1 MKFERVLQKVLWR
14 LVTEDSISYRRIKLS
29 FGLDDDGLEE
39 LRRELIVVKRVAADV
54 DGEVLVWAPDGRA
67 ARSEPVALPQPLPAL
82 RHPEKSVA
90 LAAGPDLPVA
100 APVAPVGGSPLPN
113 PPPPAGEGRVGAEA
127 ERRQLT
133 VMFCDLVGS
142 TALST
147 GMDPEDLRDVIASYQ
162 NRCSV
167 AIRRY
172 DGFVAKYMGDGILVY
187 FGYPRAHEDEA
198 ERSVRAGLDIVEAMA
213 ELNAA
218 VPRPPGVE
226 LAVRIGIATGP
237 VIVGDQIGEG
247 TASETAVVGE
257 TPNLAARL
265 QALAQPNQI
274 ILSAATRAMLGD
286 HFDLADLG
294 AYELKGFTEPVPA
307 WRVLSARE
315 VESRFAATRTG
326 SAAPLVGRQ
335 EEMGLLLR
343 AWEGSSRGRG
353 QVVLIQGE
361 AGVGKS
367 RLVEGLREATGK
379 NHVWVAIRCSPFHTA
394 SAFHPIIEHLKRVF
408 GWQPEDTAPQHL
420 AKLEAGLASFKTL
433 PLSESVRLFADLM
446 SVPAPED
453 RYPRL
458 AMTAQQQRDAT
469 LDAIV
474 AWLIET
480 SERAPVLMAWE
491 DLHWADPTTLETLG
505 MLIEQAPTAAML
517 VVATYRPEL
526 TPPWPQRSHMTPI
539 TLNRLER
546 PEVETMVG
554 HLADGRPLPGEVVD
568 HIVVKADGVPLYVE
582 ELTKAILGSR
592 VLEARGDAYV
602 LTGAL
607 AQLHIP
613 ETLQDSLMARLDR
626 APRLREVAQ
635 LGSVLGREFAY
646 DMISALAGIE
656 EGMLQS
662 GLGQLVVDELL
673 YQRGRPPRSRYL
685 FKHALIQ
692 DAAYQ
697 SLLKRTR
704 QQYHERAAKLLED
717 RFPELAS
724 TQPELVAH
732 HYTEANCP
740 AQAIAY
746 WLRAGAAAASKSA
759 NLEAIDQFRR
769 GLALVEA
776 LPDPSERA
784 DRELDLQM
792 ALGPALVATKLQSHP
807 DIGRAYARAWELR
820 RQLGDHSREFMALR
834 GLYLHH
840 QGLLELG
847 KAQHFAEEALRVA
860 ERLDD
865 AARLVGAHLTL
876 GNVLF
881 WQGKLEPAL
890 AHFRRGFAMF
900 DPNMQFPDWPG
911 SHPGVACQ
919 FWPALI
925 SWMLGHPDRSL
936 EELRA
941 AVRSAETLG
950 HPLTLALTL
959 SYAALIH
966 ISRHEPSA
974 AADYA
979 ERALRICEEHR
990 IAQWQAFAL
999 CENGW
1004 ALGVSGE
1011 SEKGLA
1017 QIGQGLDGY
1026 GLGVSQHMLLALQAD
1041 VQLATGKPEAAL
1053 ESAAAGL
1060 KAVEKMGGAP
1070 LEAELWRLKGEA
1082 LLAGPGRVS
1091 EAEAAIEK
1099 GIAVARRQNAKSW
1112 ELRAAMS
1119 LARLRRQQGRPQ
1131 EAVALLVP
1139 ILGWFTEGFDTADL
1153 KEAKALLDNLTE
1165 PAIAA
1170 ERRSNL
1176 DAGDSATTR
1185 LPRRLPAPR
1194 NDMPHFRHCEER
1206 SDEAIS

>member
-1 MKFERVLQKVLWR
+1 MNFSRVLKEVLWC
-14 LVTEDSISYRRIKLS
+14 LATEGGISYRRIKRG
-29 FGLDDDGLEE
+29 FRLDDDALED
-39 LRRELIVVKRVAADV
+39 LRRELIGTLHIAADV
-54 DGEVLVWAPDGRA
+54 EGELLVWAPEGRA
-67 ARSEPVALPQPLPAL
+67 ARPEFTALRQPLPAL
-82 RHPEKSVA
+82 R
-90 LAAGPDLPVA
+90 LAERPAAPAAVA
-100 APVAPVGGSPLPN
+100 AAP
-113 PPPPAGEGRVGAEA
+113 EA

-133 VMFCDLVGS
+133 VMFCDLMGS

-147 GMDPEDLRDVIASYQ
+147 GMDPEDMRDVIASFQ
-162 NRCSV
+162 NRCSAV
-167 AIRRY
+167 IRRY

-198 ERSVRAGLDIVEAMA
+198 ERSVRAGLDIVDAMA

-218 VPRPPGVE
+218 IRRPPGVE
-226 LAVRIGIATGP
+226 LAVRIGIASGP

-274 ILSAATRAMLGD
+274 VVSAATRAMLGD
-286 HFDLADLG
+286 HFDLEDLG
-294 AYELKGFTEPVPA
+294 ASELKGFAEPVPV
-307 WRVLSARE
+307 WRVLSARD

-326 SAAPLVGRQ
+326 SSAPLVGRQ

-343 AWEGSSRGRG
+343 AWDGSSQGRG

-367 RLVEGLREATGK
+367 RLVEGLREAAGK
-379 NHVWVAIRCSPFHTA
+379 DHIWVAIRCSPFHTA

-408 GWQPEDTAPQHL
+408 GWQPEDTARQHL
-420 AKLEAGLASFKTL
+420 TKLEAGLAGFKAL

-446 SVPAPED
+446 SVPLPED

-458 AMTAQQQRDAT
+458 ALTAQQQRDAT

-474 AWLIET
+474 AWLIELA
-480 SERAPVLMAWE
+480 ERAPVLMAWE

-526 TPPWPQRSHMTPI
+526 TPPWPKRSHLTPI

-546 PEVETMVG
+546 PEVETMVS

-568 HIVVKADGVPLYVE
+568 HIVAKADGVPLYVE

-592 VLEARGDAYV
+592 VLEAHGDAYV

-646 DMISALAGIE
+646 DMISALAGFE
-656 EGMLQS
+656 EDMLQS
-662 GLGQLVVDELL
+662 GLGQLVIDELL

-704 QQYHERAAKLLED
+704 LQYHQQVAKLLED
-717 RFPELAS
+717 RFPETAS

-732 HYTEANCP
+732 HYTQANCP

-746 WLRAGAAAASKSA
+746 WHKAGMAAASKSA

-776 LPDPSERA
+776 LSDMRERA
-784 DRELDLQM
+784 ERELDLQM
-792 ALGPALVATKLQSHP
+792 ALGPALFATKTYNHP
-807 DIGRAYARAWELR
+807 DVGRAYARAWELCQ
-820 RQLGDHSREFMALR
+820 QLEDHSREFTALR
-834 GLYLHH
+834 GLMLHH
-840 QGLLELG
+840 LG
-847 KAQHFAEEALRVA
+847 HAGMEKSQHFAEEALRVA
-860 ERLDD
+860 QRLDD
-865 AARLVGAHLTL
+865 AARLVGAHMAVGVTL
-876 GNVLF
+876 YC
-881 WQGKLEPAL
+881 QGKLEPAL
-890 AHFRRGFAMF
+890 AQFRRGFEMF
-900 DPNMQFPDWPG
+900 DPHQQQLRDWPG
-911 SHPGVACQ
+911 SHPGVQCQ
-919 FWPALI
+919 FYPMLI
-925 SWMLGHPDRSL
+925 SWMLGYPDRSL
-936 EELRA
+936 DELRA

-950 HPLTLALTL
+950 HPSTLGQTL
-959 SYAALIH
+959 CFAALVH
-966 ISRHEPSA
+966 IFRHEPSA

-979 ERALRICEEHR
+979 GRALKICEEQR
-990 IAQWQAFAL
+990 IAQHLAFAL
-999 CENGW
+999 CADGW

-1017 QIGQGLDGY
+1017 QIGQGVDGY
-1026 GLGVSQHMLLALQAD
+1026 GVGPARHLLLALQAD
-1041 VQLATGKPEAAL
+1041 AQLAIGKPEAAL
-1053 ESAAAGL
+1053 ASAAAGL
-1060 KAVEKMGGAP
+1060 EAVEKTGGAP
-1070 LEAELWRLKGEA
+1070 LEAELWRLRGEA
-1082 LLAGPGRVS
+1082 LLAGAGTLS

-1099 GIAVARRQNAKSW
+1099 GIDVARRQNAKSW
-1112 ELRAAMS
+1112 ELRRAMS
-1119 LARLRRQQGRPQ
+1119 LARLRRQQGRQQ
-1131 EAVALLVP
+1131 EAVALLAP
-1139 ILGWFTEGFDTADL
+1139 ILAWFTEGFDTADL
-1153 KEAKALLDNLTE
+1153 QAARTLLDDLE
-1165 PAIAA
+1165 RPAALEAA
-1170 ERRSNL
+1170 C
-1176 DAGDSATTR
+1176 G
-1185 LPRRLPAPR
+1185 
-1194 NDMPHFRHCEER
+1194 
-1206 SDEAIS
+1206 